1 MFDSQH
7 REMEAGM
14 YESDLAR
21 EFATWIEHV
30 TRPETS
36 ADYRPRHRAEVAA
49 V

>member
-7 REMEAGM
+7 SEMEAGM
-14 YESDLAR
+14 NESELAR

-30 TRPETS
+30 TQPQTS

-49 V
+49 I

>member
-7 REMEAGM
+7 RETEAGTPDS
-14 YESDLAR
+14 ELVG

-30 TRPETS
+30 TQAPVTE
-36 ADYRPRHRAEVAA
+36 YRPRHRAEVAA